1 MAEDK
6 LDKVKGNIKE
16 TVGDATNNDN
26 LEQEGKKDK
35 ASGKAKEVIDK
46 LKTKHLMLLTSL
58 KSKILSHSYR
68 VAFLIQ
74 YLLYFSWV
82 FPWFRSHLRY

>member
-26 LEQEGKKDK
+26 LDQEGKKDK
-35 ASGKAKEVIDK
+35 ASGKAKEVVDNVKDK
-46 LKTKHLMLLTSL
+46 ASDVVDKFK
-58 KSKILSHSYR
+58 K
-68 VAFLIQ
+68 
-74 YLLYFSWV
+74 
-82 FPWFRSHLRY
+82 

>member
-6 LDKVKGNIKE
+6 LEQVKGNIKE
-16 TVGDATNNDN
+16 TVGDAANNDN

-35 ASGKAKEVIDK
+35 ASGKAKEVIDNVK
-46 LKTKHLMLLTSL
+46 DKASDVVD
-58 KSKILSHSYR
+58 SYR

-82 FPWFRSHLRY
+82 FPWSRSHLRY

>member
-6 LDKVKGNIKE
+6 LEQVKGNIKE

-35 ASGKAKEVIDK
+35 ASGKAKEVVDNVKDK
-46 LKTKHLMLLTSL
+46 ASDV
-58 KSKILSHSYR
+58 
-68 VAFLIQ
+68 VAKFKK
-74 YLLYFSWV
+74 
-82 FPWFRSHLRY
+82 

>member
-35 ASGKAKEVIDK
+35 ASGKAKEVVDNVKDK
-46 LKTKHLMLLTSL
+46 ASDVVDKFK
-58 KSKILSHSYR
+58 K
-68 VAFLIQ
+68 
-74 YLLYFSWV
+74 
-82 FPWFRSHLRY
+82 

>member
-6 LDKVKGNIKE
+6 LEQVKGNIKE

-35 ASGKAKEVIDK
+35 ASGKAKEDIDNVK
-46 LKTKHLMLLTSL
+46 DKASDVVYKF
-58 KSKILSHSYR
+58 KK
-68 VAFLIQ
+68 
-74 YLLYFSWV
+74 
-82 FPWFRSHLRY
+82 

>member
-6 LDKVKGNIKE
+6 LEQDKGNIKE

-35 ASGKAKEVIDK
+35 ASGKAKEVIDNVK
-46 LKTKHLMLLTSL
+46 DKASDVVDKF
-58 KSKILSHSYR
+58 KK
-68 VAFLIQ
+68 
-74 YLLYFSWV
+74 
-82 FPWFRSHLRY
+82 

>member
-26 LEQEGKKDK
+26 LEQEGKKEK
-35 ASGKAKEVIDK
+35 ASGKAKEVVDNVKDK
-46 LKTKHLMLLTSL
+46 ASDVVDKFK
-58 KSKILSHSYR
+58 K
-68 VAFLIQ
+68 
-74 YLLYFSWV
+74 
-82 FPWFRSHLRY
+82 

>member
-6 LDKVKGNIKE
+6 LEQVKGNIKE

-35 ASGKAKEVIDK
+35 ASGKAKEVIDNVK
-46 LKTKHLMLLTSL
+46 DKASDVVAKSGFSYSISFISFMGISMVSFPSSLL
-58 KSKILSHSYR
+58 
-68 VAFLIQ
+68 LIIT
-74 YLLYFSWV
+74 
-82 FPWFRSHLRY
+82 

>member
-6 LDKVKGNIKE
+6 LEQVKGNIKE

-35 ASGKAKEVIDK
+35 ASGIAKEVIDNVK
-46 LKTKHLMLLTSL
+46 DKASDVVDKF
-58 KSKILSHSYR
+58 K
-68 VAFLIQ
+68 Q
-74 YLLYFSWV
+74 
-82 FPWFRSHLRY
+82 

>member
-6 LDKVKGNIKE
+6 LEQVKGNIKE

-35 ASGKAKEVIDK
+35 ASGKAKEVVDNVKDK
-46 LKTKHLMLLTSL
+46 ASEVVDKFK
-58 KSKILSHSYR
+58 K
-68 VAFLIQ
+68 
-74 YLLYFSWV
+74 
-82 FPWFRSHLRY
+82 

>member
-35 ASGKAKEVIDK
+35 ASGKAKEVVDNVKDK
-46 LKTKHLMLLTSL
+46 ASDV
-58 KSKILSHSYR
+58 
-68 VAFLIQ
+68 VAKFKK
-74 YLLYFSWV
+74 
-82 FPWFRSHLRY
+82 

>member
-16 TVGDATNNDN
+16 TVGDATNNGN

-35 ASGKAKEVIDK
+35 ASGKAKEVVDNVKDK
-46 LKTKHLMLLTSL
+46 ASDVVDKFK
-58 KSKILSHSYR
+58 K
-68 VAFLIQ
+68 
-74 YLLYFSWV
+74 
-82 FPWFRSHLRY
+82 

>member
-35 ASGKAKEVIDK
+35 ASGKAKEVVDNVKDK
-46 LKTKHLMLLTSL
+46 ASDAVDKFK
-58 KSKILSHSYR
+58 K
-68 VAFLIQ
+68 
-74 YLLYFSWV
+74 
-82 FPWFRSHLRY
+82 

>member
-35 ASGKAKEVIDK
+35 ASGKAKKVIDNVK
-46 LKTKHLMLLTSL
+46 DKASDVVDKF
-58 KSKILSHSYR
+58 KK
-68 VAFLIQ
+68 
-74 YLLYFSWV
+74 
-82 FPWFRSHLRY
+82 